1 VAEIVLRFDAA
12 ARQWEC
18 GTGGAATWDVLDE
31 ATTLLR
37 VARRADGTAVGF
49 LLDVDRDD
57 PDFARSVS
65 IVSALFGPAVADV
78 VVADEPSRDG
88 QVTVPVPD
96 PVGTGVVPAPGGAGD
111 VMRPFPRLSASV
123 SDAVVLDDPA
133 AGIVTVTLTVPWW
146 ARFAHPWVA
155 VRRRGR
161 RDVLLTSPLRVK
173 GRTATA
179 VLRYGMPYPGASL
192 AADVVK
198 GPKRSG
204 WVRRLVVTA
213 AVVALV
219 AGAAVLVRGGGSTVS
234 PTVPGPVSWEI
245 ESGGFVF
252 ERITFEEGTRCLA
265 PGDRITVVGR
275 GFDAS
280 GGDYGL
286 YLAVWDEFFEPI
298 PPDQLVPVPSA
309 IESPTAISAIVP
321 PVELFPSPPV
331 GGEPV
336 TIVLVSDRNAPSAYG
351 STVADW
357 CGDR

>member
-1 VAEIVLRFDAA
+1 MAEIVLRFDAA

-18 GTGGAATWDVLDE
+18 GTGGAATWDALDQ

-37 VARRADGTAVGF
+37 IARRTDGAAAGF
-49 LLDVDRDD
+49 ILDVDRDD
-57 PDFARSVS
+57 DDFARSVS

-78 VVADEPSRDG
+78 VADEPTRDTE
-88 QVTVPVPD
+88 TVVAAPRPAD
-96 PVGTGVVPAPGGAGD
+96 GAIVPATDDAGS
-111 VMRPFPRLSASV
+111 VMRPFPRAGAGAAA
-123 SDAVVLDDPA
+123 AVVRDDPA
-133 AGIVTVTLTVPWW
+133 TGTVTVSLTVPWW

-161 RDVLLTSPLRVK
+161 RDILLTGPLRVK

-179 VLRYGMPYPGASL
+179 VLRYGMPYPGATL

-198 GPKRSG
+198 GPRRAG
-204 WVRRLVVTA
+204 WVRRLALT
-213 AVVALV
+213 AVVVGLV
-219 AGAAVLVRGGGSTVS
+219 AGASLLGRRNGSVDPVTS
-234 PTVPGPVSWEI
+234 PGPVSWEI

-252 ERITFEEGTRCLA
+252 ERVAFEEGKQCLA

-298 PPDQLVPVPSA
+298 PTDQLVAVPSA
-309 IESPTAISAIVP
+309 IESSTAISAVVP
-321 PVELFPSPPV
+321 PIDAFPTAPV
-331 GGEPV
+331 AGESV
-336 TIVLVSDRNAPSAYG
+336 TVVLVADRNAPSALG
-351 STVADW
+351 STVANW
-357 CGDR
+357 CPEP